1 MRGGYDRRTVH
12 VALVVA
18 CDILT
23 PPQATACLIT
33 FESRA
38 GSRGGGGGGRA
49 TPSQTQGIT
58 IFLAFRSVDESG
70 QLHFGVRKQKKWDL
84 SAVLV

>member
-38 GSRGGGGGGRA
+38 GSRGGGGGGGGLPPLKPR
-49 TPSQTQGIT
+49 
-58 IFLAFRSVDESG
+58 
-70 QLHFGVRKQKKWDL
+70 
-84 SAVLV
+84 VLLFF